1 MALPD
6 ADWQGFCVRA
16 ANRVRGVLSRY
27 TTVAARGVQTGRGE
41 GGDMTLAIDAA
52 AEEAVFKELEDLGV
66 PTVAISEERGEVR
79 IGGAEDAHS
88 GGIAAEVA
96 DGGSVRV
103 VIDPV
108 DGSLNAKRGLPFCAV
123 SIAVASGPG
132 MLDVEVGLV
141 AELGSDRDWLA
152 IRGEGAFCDG
162 ERLGP
167 LTPGRLELIGVEGAS
182 PARVAAAAPA
192 LVALEADRV
201 RALGSVA
208 LSLCLVAGGQLDAM
222 ASLRPM
228 RSVDAAAA
236 QLIVREAGGE
246 VAFPD
251 TGPNP
256 PLDLRMRSRVL
267 AARDATI
274 LHRLQRAEL

>member
-6 ADWQGFCVRA
+6 ADWQGFCLRA
-16 ANRVRGVLSRY
+16 ANRARDALDRY
-27 TTVAARGVQTGRGE
+27 TTVASRAVETGRGE

-52 AEEAVFKELEDLGV
+52 AEDAVFAELDALGV
-66 PTVAISEERGEVR
+66 PLVAISEERGEVE
-79 IGGAEDAHS
+79 IAGGGD
-88 GGIAAEVA
+88 
-96 DGGSVRV
+96 VRV

-108 DGSLNAKRGLPFCAV
+108 DGSLNAKRGLPLCAV

-152 IRGEGAFCDG
+152 IRGEGAFLDG

-167 LTPGRLELIGVEGAS
+167 LTPGPLELIGVEGAT

-192 LVALEADRV
+192 LMALEVDRV

-236 QLIVREAGGE
+236 QLLVREAGGE

-251 TGPNP
+251 TGPNA
-256 PLDLRMRSRVL
+256 PLDLQMRSRVL

-274 LHRLQRAEL
+274 LHRLLHAEF